1 MKSKIK
7 SFFKG
12 VLVVFLAIIVIFMV
26 LLFFGEDKSGDYN
39 EIADLIKG
47 EKIEQAEN
55 LLNKSS
61 YSKMD
66 YSDEDGK
73 KKMELYRKLYT
84 KEKKYD
90 EAADVV
96 IAYLKANNMDIK
108 AENTDSADGVELY
121 DLVWNVSDIYN
132 KLSAE
137 KQKEVMNL
145 MGESLQKKV
154 NSEGREQREAN
165 LAKNEEFEKVEYYIN
180 NESVEDAKKML
191 DESSFSKI
199 GYKESTDE
207 TVISGGILKLRL
219 YKDLYIKQEM
229 YDDAVDVMLTFVKE
243 NEGNHKNDQSV
254 STFIA
259 DIYDK
264 LSDEKKNEAMELMGD
279 TLTTELNRR
288 KAEWIWKK
296 YFV

>member
-66 YSDEDGK
+66 YSDEDGE
-73 KKMELYRKLYT
+73 KKMDLYRKLYT

-96 IAYLKANNMDIK
+96 IDYLKANNIDIK
-108 AENTDSADGVELY
+108 AENPDSADKLGQI
-121 DLVWNVSDIYN
+121 VWDVSDIYN
-132 KLSAE
+132 KLSEE
-137 KQKEVMNL
+137 KQKEVMDL
-145 MGESLQKKV
+145 MGESLQKDV
-154 NSEGREQREAN
+154 NYEGREQREAN

-207 TVISGGILKLRL
+207 TVISGGILKMRL

-254 STFIA
+254 SAFIA

-264 LSDEKKNEAMELMGD
+264 LSDEKKNEAMDLMGD

-288 KAEWIWKK
+288 KG
-296 YFV
+296 

>member
-191 DESSFSKI
+191 EESSFSKI

-207 TVISGGILKLRL
+207 AVISGGILKMRL

-254 STFIA
+254 SAFIA

-264 LSDEKKNEAMELMGD
+264 LSDEKKNEAMGLMGD

>member
-12 VLVVFLAIIVIFMV
+12 VFVVFLAIIVIFMV

-137 KQKEVMNL
+137 KQKEVMDL

-165 LAKNEEFEKVEYYIN
+165 LAKNEEFEKVEYYIK
-180 NESVEDAKKML
+180 NESPEDAKKML
-191 DESSFSKI
+191 EESSFSKI

-207 TVISGGILKLRL
+207 TVISEGILKMRL
-219 YKDLYIKQEM
+219 YKDLYIKLGM

-279 TLTTELNRR
+279 TLTTELNRL
-288 KAEWIWKK
+288 KEK
-296 YFV
+296 

>member
-199 GYKESTDE
+199 GYKESADE
-207 TVISGGILKLRL
+207 TVISGGILKMRL

-288 KAEWIWKK
+288 KG
-296 YFV
+296 

>member
-66 YSDEDGK
+66 YSDVNGE
-73 KKMELYRKLYT
+73 KKMTLYRKLYT

-96 IAYLKANNMDIK
+96 IAYLKANNIDIK
-108 AENTDSADGVELY
+108 AENPTSTDELGQI
-121 DLVWNVSDIYN
+121 VWDVSDIYN
-132 KLSAE
+132 KLSGE
-137 KQKEVMNL
+137 KQKEVMDL
-145 MGESLQKKV
+145 MGESLQKDV
-154 NSEGREQREAN
+154 NYEGREQREAN

-199 GYKESTDE
+199 GYNESTDE
-207 TVISGGILKLRL
+207 TVISGGILKMRL

-243 NEGNHKNDQSV
+243 NEGNHKYDQSV

-264 LSDEKKNEAMELMGD
+264 LSDEKKNEAMDLMGD

-288 KAEWIWKK
+288 KG
-296 YFV
+296 

>member
-1 MKSKIK
+1 MKAKIK

-12 VLVVFLAIIVIFMV
+12 VLIVFLAIVVIFMV
-26 LLFFGEDKSGDYN
+26 FLFLDEKKSGDYN
-39 EIADLIKG
+39 EITDLIKG
-47 EKIEQAEN
+47 EKIEQAEK

-66 YSDEDGK
+66 YSDVNGE
-73 KKMELYRKLYT
+73 KKMTLYRKLYT

-96 IAYLKANNMDIK
+96 IAYLKANNIDIK
-108 AENTDSADGVELY
+108 AENPTSTDELGQI
-121 DLVWNVSDIYN
+121 VWDVSDIYN
-132 KLSAE
+132 KLSEE
-137 KQKEVMNL
+137 KQKEVMDL
-145 MGESLQKKV
+145 MGESLQNDV
-154 NSEGREQREAN
+154 NYEKREVREAN
-165 LAKNEEFEKVEYYIN
+165 LAKFEEFDKVEYYIK
-180 NESVEDAKKML
+180 NESPEEAKKML
-191 DESSFSKI
+191 EESSFSKI

-207 TVISGGILKLRL
+207 TVMTGGIFKMRL
-219 YKDLYIKQEM
+219 YKDLYIKLGM

-288 KAEWIWKK
+288 KAE
-296 YFV
+296 

>member
-96 IAYLKANNMDIK
+96 IAYLKANNIDIK
-108 AENTDSADGVELY
+108 AENPTSTDELGQI
-121 DLVWNVSDIYN
+121 VWDVSDIYN
-132 KLSAE
+132 KLSEE
-137 KQKEVMNL
+137 KQKEVMDL
-145 MGESLQKKV
+145 MGESLQNDV
-154 NSEGREQREAN
+154 NYEKREVREAN
-165 LAKNEEFEKVEYYIN
+165 LAKFEEFDKVEYYIK
-180 NESVEDAKKML
+180 NESPEEAKKML
-191 DESSFSKI
+191 EESSFSKI

-207 TVISGGILKLRL
+207 TVMTGGIFKMRL
-219 YKDLYIKQEM
+219 YKDLYIKLGM

-243 NEGNHKNDQSV
+243 NEGNHKYDQSV

-279 TLTTELNRR
+279 TLTTELNRG
-288 KAEWIWKK
+288 KAE
-296 YFV
+296 

>member
-12 VLVVFLAIIVIFMV
+12 VFVVFLAIIVIFMV

-121 DLVWNVSDIYN
+121 DLVWNISDIYN

-137 KQKEVMNL
+137 KQKEVMDL

-165 LAKNEEFEKVEYYIN
+165 LAKNEEFEKVEYYIK
-180 NESVEDAKKML
+180 NESPEDAKKML
-191 DESSFSKI
+191 EESSFSKI

-207 TVISGGILKLRL
+207 TVISGGILKMRL
-219 YKDLYIKQEM
+219 YKDLYIKLGM

-279 TLTTELNRR
+279 TLTTELNRL
-288 KAEWIWKK
+288 KEK
-296 YFV
+296 

>member
-1 MKSKIK
+1 MKAKIK

-12 VLVVFLAIIVIFMV
+12 VLIVFLAIVVIFMV
-26 LLFFGEDKSGDYN
+26 FLFLDEKKSGDYN
-39 EIADLIKG
+39 KITELIKG
-47 EKIEQAEN
+47 EKIEQAEK

-66 YSDEDGK
+66 YSDVNGE
-73 KKMELYRKLYT
+73 KKMTLYRKLYT

-96 IAYLKANNMDIK
+96 IAYLKANNIDIK
-108 AENTDSADGVELY
+108 AENPTSTDELGQI
-121 DLVWNVSDIYN
+121 VWDVSDIYN
-132 KLSAE
+132 KLSEE
-137 KQKEVMNL
+137 KQKEVMDL
-145 MGESLQKKV
+145 MGESLQNDV
-154 NSEGREQREAN
+154 NYEKREVREAN
-165 LAKNEEFEKVEYYIN
+165 LAKFEEFDKVEYYIK
-180 NESVEDAKKML
+180 NESPEEAKKML
-191 DESSFSKI
+191 EESSFSKI

-207 TVISGGILKLRL
+207 TVMTGGIFKMRL
-219 YKDLYIKQEM
+219 YKDLYIKLGM

-243 NEGNHKNDQSV
+243 NEGNHKYDQSV

-279 TLTTELNRR
+279 TLTTELNRL
-288 KAEWIWKK
+288 KEK
-296 YFV
+296 

>member
-12 VLVVFLAIIVIFMV
+12 VFVVFLAIIVIFMV

-137 KQKEVMNL
+137 KQKEVMDL

-165 LAKNEEFEKVEYYIN
+165 LAKNEEFEKVEYYIK
-180 NESVEDAKKML
+180 NESPEDAKKML
-191 DESSFSKI
+191 EESSFSKI

-207 TVISGGILKLRL
+207 TVISGGILKMRL
-219 YKDLYIKQEM
+219 YKDLYIKLGM

-279 TLTTELNRR
+279 TLTTELNRG
-288 KAEWIWKK
+288 KAE
-296 YFV
+296 

>member
-12 VLVVFLAIIVIFMV
+12 VFVVFLAIIVIFMV

-73 KKMELYRKLYT
+73 KKMELYRKFYT

-137 KQKEVMNL
+137 KQKEVMDL

-165 LAKNEEFEKVEYYIN
+165 LAKNEEFEKVEYYIK
-180 NESVEDAKKML
+180 NESPEDAKKML
-191 DESSFSKI
+191 EESSFSKI

-207 TVISGGILKLRL
+207 TVISGGILKMRL
-219 YKDLYIKQEM
+219 YKDLYIKLGM

-279 TLTTELNRR
+279 TLTTELNRL
-288 KAEWIWKK
+288 KEK
-296 YFV
+296 

>member
-121 DLVWNVSDIYN
+121 DLVWNVSDIYK

-207 TVISGGILKLRL
+207 TVISGGILKMRL
-219 YKDLYIKQEM
+219 YKDLYIKLGM

-279 TLTTELNRR
+279 TLTTELNRL
-288 KAEWIWKK
+288 KEK
-296 YFV
+296 

>member
-12 VLVVFLAIIVIFMV
+12 VFVVFLAIIVIFMV

-137 KQKEVMNL
+137 KQKEVMDL

-165 LAKNEEFEKVEYYIN
+165 LAKNEEFEKVEYYIK
-180 NESVEDAKKML
+180 NESPEDAKKML
-191 DESSFSKI
+191 EESSFSKI

-207 TVISGGILKLRL
+207 TVISGGILKMRL
-219 YKDLYIKQEM
+219 YKDLYIKLGM

-264 LSDEKKNEAMELMGD
+264 LSDEKKNEAMELMWD
-279 TLTTELNRR
+279 TLTTELNRL
-288 KAEWIWKK
+288 KEK
-296 YFV
+296 

>member
-12 VLVVFLAIIVIFMV
+12 VFVVFLAIIVIFMV

-137 KQKEVMNL
+137 KQKEVMDL

-165 LAKNEEFEKVEYYIN
+165 LAKNEEFEKVEYYIK
-180 NESVEDAKKML
+180 NESPEDAKKML
-191 DESSFSKI
+191 EESSFYKI

-207 TVISGGILKLRL
+207 TVISGGILKMRL
-219 YKDLYIKQEM
+219 YKDLYIKLGM

-279 TLTTELNRR
+279 TLTTELNRL
-288 KAEWIWKK
+288 KEK
-296 YFV
+296 

>member
-1 MKSKIK
+1 MI
-7 SFFKG
+7 
-12 VLVVFLAIIVIFMV
+12 FLAIIVVFMV
-26 LLFFGEDKSGDYN
+26 LLIFLVKDKSGDYN
-39 EIADLIKG
+39 ENSGFNKRRKKLNRLKIYWIKALI
-47 EKIEQAEN
+47 Q
-55 LLNKSS
+55 
-61 YSKMD
+61 KMD

-207 TVISGGILKLRL
+207 TVISGGILKMRL

>member
-66 YSDEDGK
+66 YSDVNGE
-73 KKMELYRKLYT
+73 KKMTLYRKLYT

-96 IAYLKANNMDIK
+96 IAYLKANNIDIK
-108 AENTDSADGVELY
+108 AENPTSTDELGQI
-121 DLVWNVSDIYN
+121 VWDVSDIYN
-132 KLSAE
+132 KLSGE
-137 KQKEVMNL
+137 KQKEVMDL
-145 MGESLQKKV
+145 MGESLQKDV
-154 NSEGREQREAN
+154 NYEGREQREAN

-180 NESVEDAKKML
+180 NEPVEDAKKML

-199 GYKESTDE
+199 GYNESTDE
-207 TVISGGILKLRL
+207 TVISGGILKMRL

-243 NEGNHKNDQSV
+243 NEGNHKYDQIV
-254 STFIA
+254 SAFIA

-288 KAEWIWKK
+288 KAE
-296 YFV
+296 

>member
-12 VLVVFLAIIVIFMV
+12 VFVVFLAIIVIFMV

-47 EKIEQAEN
+47 EKIEQAEK

-66 YSDEDGK
+66 YSDVNGE
-73 KKMELYRKLYT
+73 KKMTLYRKLYT

-96 IAYLKANNMDIK
+96 IAYLKANNIDIK
-108 AENTDSADGVELY
+108 AENPTSTDELGQI
-121 DLVWNVSDIYN
+121 VWDVSDIYN
-132 KLSAE
+132 KLSGE
-137 KQKEVMNL
+137 KQKEVMDL
-145 MGESLQKKV
+145 MGESLQKDV
-154 NSEGREQREAN
+154 NYEGREQREAN

-207 TVISGGILKLRL
+207 TVISGGILKMRL

-243 NEGNHKNDQSV
+243 NEGNHKYDQSV

-288 KAEWIWKK
+288 KAE
-296 YFV
+296 

>member
-12 VLVVFLAIIVIFMV
+12 VFVVFLAIIVIFMV

-137 KQKEVMNL
+137 KQKEVMDL

-165 LAKNEEFEKVEYYIN
+165 LAKNEEFEKVEYYIK
-180 NESVEDAKKML
+180 NESPEDAKKML
-191 DESSFSKI
+191 EESSFSKI

-207 TVISGGILKLRL
+207 TVISGGILKMRL
-219 YKDLYIKQEM
+219 YKDLYIKLGM

-243 NEGNHKNDQSV
+243 NEGNQKNHQSL
-254 STFIA
+254 SPFIA

-264 LSDEKKNEAMELMGD
+264 HSDEKKNQAMQLMWD
-279 TLTTELNRR
+279 TLTTELNRL
-288 KAEWIWKK
+288 KEK
-296 YFV
+296 

>member
-12 VLVVFLAIIVIFMV
+12 VFVVFLAIIVIFMV

-137 KQKEVMNL
+137 KQKEVMDL

-165 LAKNEEFEKVEYYIN
+165 LAKNEEFEKVEYYIK
-180 NESVEDAKKML
+180 NESPEDAKKML
-191 DESSFSKI
+191 EESSFSKI

-207 TVISGGILKLRL
+207 TVISGGILKMRL

-288 KAEWIWKK
+288 KAE
-296 YFV
+296 

>member
-12 VLVVFLAIIVIFMV
+12 VFVVFLAIIVIFMV
-26 LLFFGEDKSGDYN
+26 LLFFGEYKSGDYN

-137 KQKEVMNL
+137 KQKEVMDL

-165 LAKNEEFEKVEYYIN
+165 LAKNEEFEKVEYYIK
-180 NESVEDAKKML
+180 NESPEDAKKML
-191 DESSFSKI
+191 EESSFSKI

-207 TVISGGILKLRL
+207 TVISGGILKMRL
-219 YKDLYIKQEM
+219 YKDLYIKLGM

-279 TLTTELNRR
+279 TLTTELNRL
-288 KAEWIWKK
+288 KEK
-296 YFV
+296 

>member
-1 MKSKIK
+1 MKAKIK

-12 VLVVFLAIIVIFMV
+12 VLIVFLAIVVIFMV
-26 LLFFGEDKSGDYN
+26 FLFLDEKKSGDYN
-39 EIADLIKG
+39 KITELIKG
-47 EKIEQAEN
+47 EKIEQAEK

-66 YSDEDGK
+66 YSDVNGE
-73 KKMELYRKLYT
+73 KKMTLYRKLYT

-96 IAYLKANNMDIK
+96 IAYLKANNIDIK
-108 AENTDSADGVELY
+108 AENPTSTDELGQI
-121 DLVWNVSDIYN
+121 VWDVSDIYN
-132 KLSAE
+132 KLSEE
-137 KQKEVMNL
+137 KQKEVMDL
-145 MGESLQKKV
+145 MGESLQNDV
-154 NSEGREQREAN
+154 NYEKREVREAN
-165 LAKNEEFEKVEYYIN
+165 LAKFEEFDKVEYYIK
-180 NESVEDAKKML
+180 NESPEEAKKML
-191 DESSFSKI
+191 EESSFSKI

-207 TVISGGILKLRL
+207 TVMTGGIFKMRL
-219 YKDLYIKQEM
+219 YKDLYIKLGM

-243 NEGNHKNDQSV
+243 NEGNHKYDQSV

-279 TLTTELNRR
+279 TLTTELNRG
-288 KAEWIWKK
+288 KAE
-296 YFV
+296 

>member
-26 LLFFGEDKSGDYN
+26 LLFFGEDKFGDYN

-66 YSDEDGK
+66 YSDVNGE
-73 KKMELYRKLYT
+73 KKMTLYRKLYT

-96 IAYLKANNMDIK
+96 IAYLKANNIDIK
-108 AENTDSADGVELY
+108 AENPTSTDELGQI
-121 DLVWNVSDIYN
+121 VWDVSDIYN
-132 KLSAE
+132 KLSGE
-137 KQKEVMNL
+137 KQKEVMDL
-145 MGESLQKKV
+145 MGESLQKDV
-154 NSEGREQREAN
+154 NYEGREQREAN

-180 NESVEDAKKML
+180 NEPVEDAKKML

-199 GYKESTDE
+199 GYNESTDE
-207 TVISGGILKLRL
+207 TVISGGILKMRL

-243 NEGNHKNDQSV
+243 NEGNHKYDQSV
-254 STFIA
+254 SAFIA

-288 KAEWIWKK
+288 KAE
-296 YFV
+296 

>member
-12 VLVVFLAIIVIFMV
+12 VLVIFLAIVVIFMV
-26 LLFFGEDKSGDYN
+26 FLFLDEKKSGDYN
-39 EIADLIKG
+39 KITELIKG
-47 EKIEQAEN
+47 EKIEQAEK

-66 YSDEDGK
+66 YSDVNGE
-73 KKMELYRKLYT
+73 KKMTLYRKLYT

-96 IAYLKANNMDIK
+96 IAYLKANNIDIK
-108 AENTDSADGVELY
+108 AENPTSTDELGQI
-121 DLVWNVSDIYN
+121 VWDVSDIYN
-132 KLSAE
+132 KLSGE
-137 KQKEVMNL
+137 KQKEVMDL
-145 MGESLQKKV
+145 MGESLQKDV
-154 NSEGREQREAN
+154 NYEGREQREAN

-207 TVISGGILKLRL
+207 TVISGGILKMRL

-243 NEGNHKNDQSV
+243 NEGNHKYDQSV

-264 LSDEKKNEAMELMGD
+264 LSDEKKNEAMDLMGD

-288 KAEWIWKK
+288 KG
-296 YFV
+296 

>member
-96 IAYLKANNMDIK
+96 IAYLKANNIDIK
-108 AENTDSADGVELY
+108 AENPDSADKLGQI
-121 DLVWNVSDIYN
+121 VWDVSDIYN

-137 KQKEVMNL
+137 KQKEVMDL

-191 DESSFSKI
+191 EESSFSKI

-207 TVISGGILKLRL
+207 TVISGGILKMRL

-264 LSDEKKNEAMELMGD
+264 LSDEKKNEAMDLMGD
-279 TLTTELNRR
+279 TLTTELNRL
-288 KAEWIWKK
+288 KEK
-296 YFV
+296 

>member
-12 VLVVFLAIIVIFMV
+12 VFVVFLAIIVIFMV

-96 IAYLKANNMDIK
+96 IAYLKANNIDIK
-108 AENTDSADGVELY
+108 AENPTSTDELGQI
-121 DLVWNVSDIYN
+121 VWDVSDIYN
-132 KLSAE
+132 KLSGE
-137 KQKEVMNL
+137 KQKEVMDL
-145 MGESLQKKV
+145 MGESLQKDV
-154 NSEGREQREAN
+154 NYEGREQREAN

-199 GYKESTDE
+199 GYNESTDE
-207 TVISGGILKLRL
+207 TVISGGILKMRL

-243 NEGNHKNDQSV
+243 NEGNHKYDQSV
-254 STFIA
+254 SAFIA

-264 LSDEKKNEAMELMGD
+264 LSDEKKNEAMDLMGD
-279 TLTTELNRR
+279 TLTTELNRG
-288 KAEWIWKK
+288 KAE
-296 YFV
+296 

>member
-1 MKSKIK
+1 MKSKVK
-7 SFFKG
+7 VFFKG
-12 VLVVFLAIIVIFMV
+12 VGIAFLAIVVIFIA
-26 LLFFGEDKSGDYN
+26 LLFIDDNKSGDYN
-39 EIADLIKG
+39 EILDLIKG
-47 EKIEQAEN
+47 EKIEQAED

-61 YSKMD
+61 YAKMD

-96 IAYLKANNMDIK
+96 IAYIKANNIDIK
-108 AENTDSADGVELY
+108 SENTDSADSVELY
-121 DLVWNVSDIYN
+121 DLVWNISDIYDE
-132 KLSAE
+132 LSVE
-137 KQKEVMNL
+137 KQKEVMDL
-145 MGESLQKKV
+145 MGESLQKNI

-165 LAKNEEFEKVEYYIN
+165 VAKNEEFEKIEYYIN
-180 NESVEDAKKML
+180 NESTEDAKKML
-191 DESSFSKI
+191 DESSFSNI
-199 GYKESTDE
+199 NYKESTDA
-207 TVISGGILKLRL
+207 TVISGGILKMRL
-219 YKDLYIKQEM
+219 YKDLYIKQGM
-229 YDDAVDVMLTFVKE
+229 YDDAVDVMLAFAKE

-288 KAEWIWKK
+288 KGE
-296 YFV
+296 

>member
-1 MKSKIK
+1 MKAKIK

-12 VLVVFLAIIVIFMV
+12 VLIVFLAIVVIFMV
-26 LLFFGEDKSGDYN
+26 FLFLDEKKSGDYN
-39 EIADLIKG
+39 EITDLIKG
-47 EKIEQAEN
+47 EKIEQAEK

-137 KQKEVMNL
+137 KQKEVMDL

-165 LAKNEEFEKVEYYIN
+165 IAKNEEFEKVEYYIKK
-180 NESVEDAKKML
+180 ESPEDAKKML
-191 DESSFSKI
+191 EESSFSKI

-207 TVISGGILKLRL
+207 TVISGGILKMRL
-219 YKDLYIKQEM
+219 YKDLYIKLGM

-279 TLTTELNRR
+279 TLTTELNRL
-288 KAEWIWKK
+288 KEK
-296 YFV
+296 